1 MLMPSSAST
10 RRKASR
16 ADHLLAI
23 AVEASPEADQGL
35 LRAFAAMLAATL
47 DEPHNEPKVP
57 ADAANFCEALTA
69 VAPGLFGLDSSDP
82 KAWPALGSVLRT
94 LTPSDREIFIGYVR
108 SGGLRWW
115 QERGIVITHMIL
127 VKHLHNWVAQAK
139 AVKKVETPI
148 NELER

>member
-1 MLMPSSAST
+1 
-10 RRKASR
+10 
-16 ADHLLAI
+16 LLAI
-23 AVEASPEADQGL
+23 AFEASPEADPSL

-47 DEPHNEPKVP
+47 EEPPNEPRVP
-57 ADAANFCEALTA
+57 ADAASFCDALSSA
-69 VAPGLFGLDSSDP
+69 APGLFALESKDP
-82 KAWPALGSVLRT
+82 RAWPALGSVLRS
-94 LTPSDREIFIGYVR
+94 LTPADREIFIGYVR

-139 AVKKVETPI
+139 ATKKVETPI